1 MSNVWALMDSD
12 AIYRFNHDRWEALV
26 KADALFSRPWLT
38 ETKESALCRLDPLGL
53 LGDVSGKDVLCL
65 AGGGGQQAVA
75 FALNGAHVSVF
86 DISAGQLERDQQ
98 AAGHYGY
105 PISTF
110 EGDMRD
116 LEVFEV
122 DTFDIVSQ
130 PYSLNFVPDC
140 REVFAQV
147 TRVLRPGGL
156 YSFWAA
162 NPFASGLG
170 TNSWNGTAYE
180 IKSVYEQGQETHYQ
194 DEAWVFPSSSSTSKP
209 AGPQEYRQLLSTL
222 INGLIEEG
230 FDLLRVHEEMGH
242 PASNVLMPG
251 EWDHFTAVM
260 PPWLSLLA
268 RLNRKRR

>member
-1 MSNVWALMDSD
+1 MRPTNRRRRSASVMSNVWALMDSD

-98 AAGHYGY
+98 AACHYGY

-110 EGDMRD
+110 QGDMRD

-122 DTFDIVSQ
+122 DSFDIVSQ

-147 TRVLRPGGL
+147 TRVLRPGDYLACPQGPVQ
-156 YSFWAA
+156 SFTTRDW
-162 NPFASGLG
+162 SRL
-170 TNSWNGTAYE
+170 
-180 IKSVYEQGQETHYQ
+180 EQL
-194 DEAWVFPSSSSTSKP
+194 SSSCCFC
-209 AGPQEYRQLLSTL
+209 LSTKTRPESQVPL
-222 INGLIEEG
+222 
-230 FDLLRVHEEMGH
+230 
-242 PASNVLMPG
+242 
-251 EWDHFTAVM
+251 
-260 PPWLSLLA
+260 
-268 RLNRKRR
+268 